1 MERLRFQ
8 LIGETYELLTR
19 IQHLGTK
26 RGERDVPRCPREKR
40 GTELRL
46 QTHQGAARRGPRE
59 PKRLRGLRDAR
70 KLRGADKYTVSGQ
83 FFHRY
88 SLKK

>member
-8 LIGETYELLTR
+8 LIGETHEFFAR
-19 IQHLGTK
+19 IKHLGTK
-26 RGERDVPRCPREKR
+26 RRERDVPCRAREKR
-40 GTELRL
+40 GSEFRL

-83 FFHRY
+83 FFHRD